1 MAKKLRRAGLLSAKA
16 TEMRDLAFKASE
28 ATHGFGKISPFEMA
42 ISWTNAEN
50 VVAPWGQGVK
60 SSISFFNDHA
70 ADFPIATADLNSF
83 IRDTASKVK
92 DELGLDV
99 APNLRIGYGIEDDLM
114 RSSGGGR
121 TFGKYSKHNNSSYID
136 VFPDMIWDRIKE
148 DGGNIDDFL
157 NHVAETVSHEMRHM
171 YQFEGNSQEIWSEK
185 SKKYRKKHGLN
196 PGDRYQDYKTYY
208 NDPIEKDARK
218 YEKKFRRRNIKD
230 LKNNLQNRQSKLAE
244 ITQRKLKEQQRLKPF
259 KRGEGTWRI
268 ADDNFDYGPAEFDL
282 SGLDISN
289 NPVDIQDSEHYRKLK
304 KGEGTYRFKSKE
316 PQTVEQTVEQ
326 TAGHRTID
334 MSDEDWAN
342 VTDDEIYDWAQ
353 NGEEYEY
360 ATSQREAARE
370 RLKTQQQS
378 TQPNTDTNTDVDVDT
393 DVEPKFAT
401 EENLNPKNDP
411 IKNKNVAGGVD
422 DSIKAFVDPSGF
434 TDLDQF
440 ADLTDDEIQT
450 YLKTLNNVDRQAAYD
465 DILQKRQ
472 LAKAQRVLS
481 DPEKFLDEFFSIQP
495 LESSTG
501 KYHPEKGW
509 IPPFEDHKN
518 PKGYSRPELD
528 IDVDDSGN
536 AILNK
541 TGGTINVGEAKPK
554 IRPRAPEGDDIF
566 GWLKKHKL
574 GLGDAINVLF
584 SIGSYNEARREGH
597 GVVSSAA
604 RAAGQFVMGELTG
617 FWGGL
622 AFQAAK
628 AVPKMAIKGT
638 ELLYKENRKM
648 NSAANS
654 QVFGGVQFQDT
665 QQLATMRQ
673 SGMEMAKMA
682 QYNLQQTL
690 MGNEASYLHR

>member
-1 MAKKLRRAGLLSAKA
+1 MAKKLRRVGQLSAKA
-16 TEMRDLAFKASE
+16 TEMRNLALKASE
-28 ATHGFGKISPFEMA
+28 ATDGFGKISPFELA

-50 VVAPWGQGVK
+50 VAAPWGQGIK
-60 SSISFFNDHA
+60 SSVTFFNDHA
-70 ADFPIATADLNSF
+70 ADFPMATGDLNSF
-83 IRDTASKVK
+83 IRDATSKVK
-92 DELGLDV
+92 DQLDLDV
-99 APNLRIGYGIEDDLM
+99 IPEIRIGYGIEDGLM
-114 RSSGGGR
+114 GGIEGGR
-121 TFGKYSKHNNSSYID
+121 VFGQYNHKFENQSSFID
-136 VFPDMIWDRIKE
+136 IFPDVIWNRVKE

-157 NHVAETVSHEMRHM
+157 NYVTETVSHEMRHM
-171 YQFEGNSQEIWSEK
+171 YQYEGNSKKNWSEK
-185 SKKYRKKHGLN
+185 NIKYREKHKMN
-196 PGDRYQDYKTYY
+196 PGDKYPNYKTYY

-218 YEKKFRRRNIKD
+218 FEKKFKRRNIKD

-244 ITQRKLKEQQRLKPF
+244 ITQRKLKEQQHLHPF

-289 NPVDIQDSEHYRKLK
+289 NPVDIQDSENYRKLK

-316 PQTVEQTVEQ
+316 SQTAESQTV
-326 TAGHRTID
+326 GHRTID

-360 ATSQREAARE
+360 ATAQREAAKE
-370 RLKTQQQS
+370 RLKVQQQS

>member
-1 MAKKLRRAGLLSAKA
+1 MAKKLRRVGQLSEKA
-16 TEMRDLAFKASE
+16 TKMRNLALKASE
-28 ATHGFGKISPFEMA
+28 ATDGFGKISPFEMA

-50 VVAPWGQGVK
+50 VVAPWGQGIR
-60 SSISFFNDHA
+60 SSVTFFDNHA
-70 ADFPIATADLNSF
+70 ADFPMATGDLNSF

-92 DELGLDV
+92 DQLGLD
-99 APNLRIGYGIEDDLM
+99 AIPDIRIGYGIDDDLM
-114 RSSGGGR
+114 GGISGGKI
-121 TFGKYSKHNNSSYID
+121 FGQYSRNSGNNSSYID
-136 VFPDMIWDRIKE
+136 IFPDAIWDRVKR
-148 DGGNIDDFL
+148 DGGNINDLL
-157 NHVAETVSHEMRHM
+157 NYVTETVSHEMRHM
-171 YQFEGNSQEIWSEK
+171 YQFEGNSKKEWSEK
-185 SKKYRKKHGLN
+185 SKKYKEKHGMN
-196 PGDRYQDYKTYY
+196 PADSYPDYKTYY
-208 NDPIEKDARK
+208 KNPIEKDARK

-230 LKNNLQNRQSKLAE
+230 LKKNLQNRQSRLAE
-244 ITQRKLKEQQRLKPF
+244 ISQQKLKEQARLKPF

-282 SGLDISN
+282 SDLDISN
-289 NPVDIQDSEHYRKLK
+289 NPINIQDSENYRKLK

-316 PQTVEQTVEQ
+316 PQTAEPQ

-360 ATSQREAARE
+360 ATAQREAARE

-378 TQPNTDTNTDVDVDT
+378 TQPNTNTDVDA

-450 YLKTLNNVDRQAAYD
+450 YLKTLNNVDRQSAYD
-465 DILQKRQ
+465 DIIQKRR

-481 DPEKFLDEFFSIQP
+481 DPEKYLDEFFSIQP
-495 LESSTG
+495 LDGPTG
-501 KYHPEKGW
+501 KYDPQGGW
-509 IPPFEDHKN
+509 IPPSEDYKN
-518 PKGYSRPELD
+518 LKGYSRPELD
-528 IDVDDSGN
+528 IEVDDSGKV
-536 AILNK
+536 ILNK
-541 TGGTINVGEAKPK
+541 TGGTIHVGDAKPK
-554 IRPRAPEGDDIF
+554 IKPRASQGDDIF

>member
-1 MAKKLRRAGLLSAKA
+1 MAKKLRRVGQLSEKA
-16 TEMRDLAFKASE
+16 TKMRNLALKASE
-28 ATHGFGKISPFEMA
+28 ATDGFGKISPFEMA

-50 VVAPWGQGVK
+50 VVAPWGQGIR
-60 SSISFFNDHA
+60 SSVNFFDNHA
-70 ADFPIATADLNSF
+70 ADFPMATGDLNSF
-83 IRDTASKVK
+83 IRDTAAKVK
-92 DELGLDV
+92 DQLGLDV
-99 APNLRIGYGIEDDLM
+99 IPDLHIGYGIDDDLM
-114 RSSGGGR
+114 GGISGGRVYGQYVR
-121 TFGKYSKHNNSSYID
+121 KLDNNTSYID
-136 VFPDMIWDRIKE
+136 IFPDAIWDRVKR
-148 DGGNIDDFL
+148 DGGDINDLL
-157 NHVAETVSHEMRHM
+157 NNVVETVSHEMRHM
-171 YQFEGNSQEIWSEK
+171 YQFEGSSKKEWSEK
-185 SKKYRKKHGLN
+185 SKKYKEKHGMN
-196 PGDRYQDYKTYY
+196 PSDSYPDYKTYY
-208 NDPIEKDARK
+208 KNPIEKDARK
-218 YEKKFRRRNIKD
+218 YEKKFKRRNIKD
-230 LKNNLQNRQSKLAE
+230 LKKNLQNRQSRLAE
-244 ITQRKLKEQQRLKPF
+244 ISQQKLKEQARLKPF

-282 SGLDISN
+282 SDLDISN
-289 NPVDIQDSEHYRKLK
+289 NPINIQDSENYRKLK

-316 PQTVEQTVEQ
+316 PQTAESQTV
-326 TAGHRTID
+326 GHRTID

-360 ATSQREAARE
+360 ATAQREAARE
-370 RLKTQQQS
+370 RLKVQQQS
-378 TQPNTDTNTDVDVDT
+378 TQPNTDTNTDVDADT
-393 DVEPKFAT
+393 DVEPIFAT
-401 EENLNPKNDP
+401 EENLNPENDP

-536 AILNK
+536 ATLNK

-554 IRPRAPEGDDIF
+554 IKPRAPEGDDIF